1 MTINNLSRHFLEEH
15 PRESAKVLENFASDE
30 LVDFLEKY
38 SDETVASLIRYLMP
52 ATAVACLSGM
62 KCAKAATILEQ
73 LGVDNAARLLRRMK
87 NKDQL
92 ALLGSVSGSYAMRL
106 KSILRYPAGTVGQHM
121 SPNVFFAAEN
131 MLASDVFSAARHAT
145 SEMQGD
151 IFIINDAQHLV
162 GLVDVKNLVFADQG
176 LEINEIMRIPD
187 AVLNARTNLEYVKD
201 HPKWRFKEALPVV
214 DHNNIFVGVLKR
226 SVMFE
231 ALSGD
236 QNLSRSE
243 ETFMDTVMEVA
254 DLFWDICTNIVL
266 PKSDNR
272 TEGRKDERS

>member
-62 KCAKAATILEQ
+62 KDAKAATILEQ

-121 SPNVFFAAEN
+121 SPNVFIAAEN

>member
-38 SDETVASLIRYLMP
+38 SDEIVASVIRYLMP

-62 KCAKAATILEQ
+62 KDTKAATILEQ

-87 NKDQL
+87 NKDQM

-121 SPNVFFAAEN
+121 SPNVFIAAEN
-131 MLASDVFSAARHAT
+131 MLASDVFSAARNST

-151 IFIINDAQHLV
+151 IFIINDAQRLV
-162 GLVDVKNLVFADQG
+162 GLVDVKNLVFADPG
-176 LEINEIMRIPD
+176 LEINEIMHIPD
-187 AVLNARTNLEYVKD
+187 AVLNARINLEYVKD

-236 QNLSRSE
+236 QNLNRSE

-254 DLFWDICTNIVL
+254 DLFWNICTDIVL